1 MIVRLL
7 VAVFGLATVAALVSG
22 CDPLGRPSLE
32 SAFGARVLDGRLH
45 VWTGAPCHDVIE
57 FGLTFDDNK
66 QDTRAELL
74 MNAPN
79 DVGVDLEHFTL
90 GDQVPGLKLTKPL
103 PPNFD
108 WRKAESV
115 RITVHGKVTGGWGTT
130 TQLPEVIKGS
140 AEHPDDTYW
149 FEGIGWLNPEQV
161 AKQDGKTFLTTCTP
175 SPKP

>member
-79 DVGVDLEHFTL
+79 
-90 GDQVPGLKLTKPL
+90 VPRRRG
-103 PPNFD
+103 
-108 WRKAESV
+108 
-115 RITVHGKVTGGWGTT
+115 GGTGM
-130 TQLPEVIKGS
+130 KNGS
-140 AEHPDDTYW
+140 EASSW
-149 FEGIGWLNPEQV
+149 
-161 AKQDGKTFLTTCTP
+161 
-175 SPKP
+175 

>member
-1 MIVRLL
+1 MIQRVLATLSVLAVVAVL
-7 VAVFGLATVAALVSG
+7 VA

-32 SAFGARVLDGRLH
+32 SAFGARVLDGKLYI
-45 VWTGAPCHDVIE
+45 WTGAPCHDVVE

-66 QDTRAELL
+66 QDSRAELL

-130 TQLPEVIKGS
+130 TELAEVIKGS
-140 AEHPDDTYW
+140 PEHPDDTYL
-149 FEGIGWLNPEQV
+149 FQGIGWLNPEEV

-175 SPKP
+175 DPPK